1 MLQNGNNK
9 NDNVAEAKHC
19 LLQGP
24 LKVYDIFYFSNSD
37 PFCVSS
43 SYSLGD
49 G

>member
-1 MLQNGNNK
+1 MLQNANNK
-9 NDNVAEAKHC
+9 NFNVAEAEHC
-19 LLQGP
+19 LFQGP

-37 PFCVSS
+37 PFGLSG